1 MRLKFKFFFENI
13 NYINRQTNERIKKA
27 KINLHLNSNIQF
39 WIYDDNDLIILIYQV
54 ICEIENNNNN
64 NDEYA

>member
-1 MRLKFKFFFENI
+1 MKELRKQNS
-13 NYINRQTNERIKKA
+13 
-27 KINLHLNSNIQF
+27 NLHLNSNIQF